1 MSPIAFSL
9 AIIVCVSAAQ
19 PLRNEMASEELYPG
33 FPHES
38 AYEEA
43 KQMRNLDS
51 IESAANY
58 RELMKQLDRS
68 TWMRGGTLD
77 SIGGGHLVRDLDSD
91 GGVLLRQ
98 NYDDSPEGH
107 LDTIGGGHL
116 LRNLDSIGGRH
127 LVRNLDSI
135 GGGHLVRNLDSIGG
149 GHLVRNLDTIGGG
162 HLVRNLD
169 TIGGGHLVRNLDTIG
184 GGHLVRNL
192 DSLGGGHLLRKLDTV
207 GGNNLLRIYDEMEGH
222 LDTLGG
228 GHLLRNLD
236 TIGGG
241 HLVRDL
247 ANLGNNRF
255 ARNAEYE
262 TSSSEV
268 EDFSDG
274 INPNEKSVLG
284 EGIQN
289 GIHGTDPRRV
299 RRSEN

>member
-116 LRNLDSIGGRH
+116 LRNLDSIGG
-127 LVRNLDSI
+127 
-135 GGGHLVRNLDSIGG
+135 GHLVRNLDSIGG
-149 GHLVRNLDTIGGG
+149 GHLVRNLDTIGGE
-162 HLVRNLD
+162 
-169 TIGGGHLVRNLDTIG
+169 
-184 GGHLVRNL
+184 HLVRNL

-284 EGIQN
+284 EGNQN